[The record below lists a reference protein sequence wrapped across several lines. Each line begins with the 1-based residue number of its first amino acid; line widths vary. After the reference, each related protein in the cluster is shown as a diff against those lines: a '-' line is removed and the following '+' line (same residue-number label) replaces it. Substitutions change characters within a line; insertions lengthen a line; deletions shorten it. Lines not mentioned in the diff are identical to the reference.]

1 MENNEQGRKDWWLLN
16 GCVAPLGSN
25 HDSGSWYITLDLL
38 AMHRVKNMKLVREC
52 GLHHLSVGDRDI
64 WLADD
69 EVKALE
75 CILKDYNADTNNFK
89 RR

>member
-1 MENNEQGRKDWWLLN
+1 
-16 GCVAPLGSN
+16 
-25 HDSGSWYITLDLL
+25 
-38 AMHRVKNMKLVREC
+38 MHRVKNMKLAREC
-52 GLHHLSVGDRDI
+52 GLHHLSIEDRDI
-64 WLADD
+64 WLTDD

>member
-1 MENNEQGRKDWWLLN
+1 MN
-16 GCVAPLGSN
+16 
-25 HDSGSWYITLDLL
+25 
-38 AMHRVKNMKLVREC
+38 RVDNIILVREC
-52 GLHHLSVGDRDI
+52 GLHHLSVDDRDI

-69 EVKALE
+69 EIKALE

>member
-1 MENNEQGRKDWWLLN
+1 MNRVEN
-16 GCVAPLGSN
+16 
-25 HDSGSWYITLDLL
+25 I
-38 AMHRVKNMKLVREC
+38 KLVREFPF
-52 GLHHLSVGDRDI
+52 HHLSVGDRDI

-89 RR
+89 RS

>member
-1 MENNEQGRKDWWLLN
+1 M
-16 GCVAPLGSN
+16 
-25 HDSGSWYITLDLL
+25 Y
-38 AMHRVKNMKLVREC
+38 RVDIKLVCEC
-52 GLHHLSVGDRDI
+52 GLHHLSVDNRDI

-69 EVKALE
+69 GIKALE